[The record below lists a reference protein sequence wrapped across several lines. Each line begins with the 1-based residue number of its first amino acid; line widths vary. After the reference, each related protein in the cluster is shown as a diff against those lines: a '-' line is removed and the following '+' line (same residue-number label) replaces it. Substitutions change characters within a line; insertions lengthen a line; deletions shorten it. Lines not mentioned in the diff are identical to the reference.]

1 MALGRGFYEVTVN
14 AVPNVAAGGKGKDAP
29 KADDRLVG
37 NVGAVVTVKSVA
49 TVSLDAVELSIGDAD
64 QVSLFA

>member
-14 AVPNVAAGGKGKDAP
+14 AVPKEAGGGKGKDAP